1 MRGGPPAVADEYV
14 VEIGGTP
21 GTHFG
26 GTCLLFKGRDYSK
39 HAAVG
44 TVPLKLEFSGD
55 LISCAVQRKEAEGA
69 IHRTPGDRSI
79 THAYP
84 FSNEPTGHSVQLDSG
99 PRVFAMC
106 AIDALG
112 MPFMLKRDAQIESA
126 CVECASPVRV
136 QIQAATIRQHSPAGL
151 MVWLADQPEGCVVA
165 TDICPALNFFCSRE
179 HLERWQRRTASAG
192 QQLTLAEA
200 VAYGRKV
207 FEALLDDDADGR
219 AADGLPTHDG

>member
-1 MRGGPPAVADEYV
+1 MNENDAPISVRPRRRSRLHRFILETFAATGHSPSLEDIRAHFALGSIEEAEARVA
-14 VEIGGTP
+14 
-21 GTHFG
+21 
-26 GTCLLFKGRDYSK
+26 
-39 HAAVG
+39 
-44 TVPLKLEFSGD
+44 KLE
-55 LISCAVQRKEAEGA
+55 AAGA
-69 IHRTPGDRSI
+69 IHRTAGDASI

-84 FSNEPTGHSVQLDSG
+84 FSNEPTGHSVQLDPG
-99 PRVFAMC
+99 VRVFAMC

-126 CVECASPVRV
+126 CIECASPVRV

-165 TDICPALNFFCSRE
+165 IDICPNLNFFCSRE
-179 HLERWQRRTASAG
+179 HLERWQRRTASSG
-192 QQLTLAEA
+192 RQLTLAEA
-200 VAYGRKV
+200 VGYGRKV